1 VHYLRDYFYQQ
12 QGQLALRLYD
22 YRIPGISASA
32 KWTWTP
38 DARMVNTLQFSFS
51 GKDITENNFTPNTVL
66 TNNVT
71 RQGTGVNNP
80 TLFGNAQE
88 VPNIAIQGY
97 NFPSAT
103 TRDLRLFQRLFQW
116 KDDFSRVI
124 GTHILKFGVLV
135 LRSRKNQGNI
145 TPINGSLYFQT
156 GHSLSSGNAL
166 ADAVLGNFSTYTEA
180 SGTGQGWF
188 RFTQAE
194 FYAQD
199 NWKVSRRLSLDLG
212 VRAQYMQPQYSVLAN
227 DVVFDPAFYNPKNAV
242 TVNAAG
248 QIVANSGD
256 PLNGLVLGGAGFPK
270 AAADRYPAWNNPT
283 TLRLFRGLP
292 NEIQSWRMP
301 IAPRLGFAYDLTGR
315 QRTVLRGAYGL
326 FFERIQGDAY
336 FSSVNNPPFIQ
347 QPTISSGNIENPAK
361 GVPVAL
367 LPTNV
372 FSYLV
377 DAAIPTVQQYN
388 VGIQQRVGHDALL
401 DVSYVGSSAWHLY
414 EGTLPNQLR
423 LGTMLGVPQG
433 TDPNSLRPY
442 PGFAGI
448 TQLATSANSNYN
460 SLQVQLRKQVLTGG
474 MLGIAY
480 TWSRNITD
488 ATDYNSLPQDSYNI
502 GAERGLSGFH
512 RGQVASGSYVYPLP
526 FWRKGKR
533 WHQRLFGNW
542 QFSGTVMLE
551 TGLPINVYAVGDP
564 AGIANTGGSLRPD
577 VVGDWKVGNKTAQ
590 RWFNTAAFR
599 TPAPGTFGNL
609 GRGVLIGPGM
619 FNWNAAFQKNF
630 RLGERF
636 TASYRLECFNVLD
649 RISYL
654 GVEGS
659 MASSLFGQVNSTSN
673 GWRGLGSVFRLS
685 F

>member
-1 VHYLRDYFYQQ
+1 
-12 QGQLALRLYD
+12 
-22 YRIPGISASA
+22 
-32 KWTWTP
+32 
-38 DARMVNTLQFSFS
+38 MVNTLQFSFS
-51 GKDITENNFTPNTVL
+51 GKDITENNFQPNTVFA
-66 TNNVT
+66 NNVT
-71 RQGTGVNNP
+71 RQATGVNNP
-80 TLFGNAQE
+80 MLFGNAQE
-88 VPNIAIQGY
+88 VPNISIQGY
-97 NFPSAT
+97 SFPSAT

-116 KDDFSRVI
+116 KDDFSRVA

-145 TPINGSLYFQT
+145 TPINGSFYFQT

-166 ADAVLGNFSTYTEA
+166 ADAVLGNFATYTEA

-212 VRAQYMQPQYSVLAN
+212 VRVQYMQPQHSVLGN
-227 DVVFDPAFYNPKNAV
+227 DVVFDAAFYDPKNAV
-242 TVNAAG
+242 AVTAAG

-270 AAADRYPAWNNPT
+270 AALDRYPAWNNPA

-292 NEIQSWRMP
+292 DGIQSSRMP
-301 IAPRLGFAYDLTGR
+301 VAPRLGFAYDLTGR

-336 FSSVNNPPFIQ
+336 FNTVNNPPFIQ
-347 QPTISSGNIENPAK
+347 QPIISSGNIENPAK
-361 GVPVAL
+361 GVTVAL
-367 LPTNV
+367 LPSSV
-372 FSYLV
+372 YSYQV

-388 VGIQQRVGHDALL
+388 VGLQQRVGRDALL
-401 DVSYVGSSAWHLY
+401 DVSYVGNSAWHLY

-423 LGTMLGVPQG
+423 LGTMLRVPPG

-442 PGFAGI
+442 PGLANI
-448 TQLATSANSNYN
+448 NQLSTSANSNYN
-460 SLQVQLRKQVLTGG
+460 SLQVQLRKQMPTGG

-488 ATDYNSLPQDSYNI
+488 ATDYNSVPQDSYNI

-512 RGQVASGSYVYPLP
+512 RGQVVSGSYVYPLP
-526 FWRKGKR
+526 FWRKGKGWYR
-533 WHQRLFGNW
+533 WLFGNW
-542 QFSGTVMLE
+542 QFSGMVMLE
-551 TGLPINVYAVGDP
+551 TGLPFDITVAGDP

-577 VVGDWKVGNKTAQ
+577 VAGDWKVANQTAQ
-590 RWFNTAAFR
+590 EWFNPAAFK
-599 TPAPGTFGNL
+599 TPAPGKFGNL

-619 FNWNAAFQKNF
+619 VNTDVSFQKNF

-649 RISYL
+649 RINYL
-654 GVEGS
+654 SVQGS
-659 MASSLFGQVNSTSN
+659 MASSMFGQVNSSTY
-673 GWRGLGSVFRLS
+673 GWSGLGAVFRLS